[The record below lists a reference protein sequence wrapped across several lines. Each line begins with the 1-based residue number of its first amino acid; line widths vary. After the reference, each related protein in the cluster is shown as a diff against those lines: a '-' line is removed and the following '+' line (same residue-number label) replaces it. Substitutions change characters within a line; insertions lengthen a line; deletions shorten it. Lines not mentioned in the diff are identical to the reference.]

1 MNEFGSQGDGDGQE
15 IRGRMAW
22 QQAIK
27 ELLGAPGAVISMY
40 SPDFSDWP
48 LNQADVIAALDAWG
62 QARRQPCVRMLARHF
77 DVVQRDA
84 PRFAQWRTRFA
95 HLVVCHVLPEEF
107 AAPQECLLLRNRG
120 LLALPSQA
128 FRLGSWCSGARLHAA
143 VGLFD
148 QVWQQSEPGFPAQAL
163 GL

>member
-1 MNEFGSQGDGDGQE
+1 MNESALLGDRDGQE
-15 IRGRMAW
+15 VRGRMAW

-27 ELLGAPGAVISMY
+27 ELLSDPGAEISMY
-40 SPDFSDWP
+40 STDFSDWP
-48 LNQADVIAALDAWG
+48 LNQTDLIAALDTWG
-62 QARRQPCVRMLARHF
+62 HARRRPCIRMLARHF
-77 DVVQRDA
+77 DIVQRDA
-84 PRFAQWRTRFA
+84 PRFAQWRARFA
-95 HLVVCHVLPEEF
+95 HLMVCHVLPEEL

-128 FRLGSWCSGARLHAA
+128 FRLGVWCSGASLHAA

>member
-1 MNEFGSQGDGDGQE
+1 MSESISLGDGGGQE
-15 IRGRMAW
+15 IRGRAAW

-27 ELLGAPGAVISMY
+27 ALLSDPGAEISMY

-48 LNQADVIAALDAWG
+48 LSRAEVVAALDAWG
-62 QARRQPCVRMLARHF
+62 HARHRPCVRMLARHF
-77 DVVQRDA
+77 DIVQRDA
-84 PRFAQWRTRFA
+84 PRFVQWRTRFA
-95 HLVVCHVLPEEF
+95 HLITCHVIPEEF

-120 LLALPSQA
+120 LLALPSQT
-128 FRLGSWCSGARLHAA
+128 FRLGLWCSEASLRAA

-148 QVWQQSEPGFPAQAL
+148 QAWQQSEPGFPAQAL